1 METSKR
7 AKNLTI
13 IGVVTCLL
21 CLTCAVAHSQTYP
34 TAPIQ
39 MFVGYAPG
47 GLVDAIA
54 RTVAKQMESVLKQPV
69 VVVNKPGAGGSL
81 MVQQVKTAKPDGY
94 TVGFT
99 TGVTYTY
106 NPLAQ
111 KVDYTV
117 DDQKYVA
124 AVTQMQEAFVS
135 GSDRPWKDFKGLVE
149 YSKKH
154 PGLSYA
160 SQNPIADAILDSIAK
175 KEGVDWIAVP
185 VKGGAET
192 ITAILGK
199 HVDFGFSGGVHTPHV
214 KAGKMIVLCALGEKR
229 LLANPNVPTLAEL
242 GYNIQFATYNI
253 ISVPKS
259 TPDNVVKILSS
270 AVEKAM
276 KDPAT
281 VDVLQNKMEV
291 PAVYLGPEA
300 TEKHI
305 KQQSTMMKGL
315 IKN

>member
-1 METSKR
+1 
-7 AKNLTI
+7 
-13 IGVVTCLL
+13 
-21 CLTCAVAHSQTYP
+21 
-34 TAPIQ
+34 
-39 MFVGYAPG
+39 MFVGYAAG
-47 GLVDAIA
+47 GFVDTVA
-54 RTVAKQMESVLKQPV
+54 RTVAKYMEPTLKQPV

-81 MVQQVKTAKPDGY
+81 MVQQLKTAKPDGY
-94 TVGFT
+94 TSGLT

-111 KVDYTV
+111 KVDYTI
-117 DDQKYVA
+117 DDVKYVA
-124 AVTQMQEAFVS
+124 AVAQMQEAFVS

-160 SQNPIADAILDSIAK
+160 SHNPIADAILASIAK
-175 KEGVDWIAVP
+175 KEKVDWTAIP

-199 HVDFGFSGGVHTPHV
+199 HVDFGFSGGVHAPHV
-214 KAGKMIVLCALGEKR
+214 KAGKMIVLCALGDKR
-229 LLANPNVPTLAEL
+229 LMGSPNVPTLMEL
-242 GYNIQFATYNI
+242 GYDISFVTYNVI
-253 ISVPKS
+253 AVPKA
-259 TPDNVVKILSS
+259 TPDTVLKILAA

-276 KDPAT
+276 KDPSL
-281 VDVLQNKMEV
+281 VDLFQNKMEI

-305 KQQSTMMKGL
+305 RQQAVTMKGL
-315 IKN
+315 IKQ

>member
-1 METSKR
+1 MSITCI
-7 AKNLTI
+7 AIVML
-13 IGVVTCLL
+13 VVSALSVH
-21 CLTCAVAHSQTYP
+21 AQNYP
-34 TAPIQ
+34 AAPVQ

-47 GLVDAIA
+47 GNVDAIA
-54 RTVAKQMESVLKQPV
+54 RSVAKYMEPTLKQPV
-69 VVVNKPGAGGSL
+69 VVVNKAGAGGSL
-81 MVQQVKTAKPDGY
+81 MVQQIKTAKPDGY
-94 TVGFT
+94 TVGLT

-111 KVDYTV
+111 KVDYTI
-117 DDQKYVA
+117 DDVKYVA

-135 GSDRPWKDFKGLVE
+135 GSDKPWKDFKGLIE

-160 SQNPIADAILDSIAK
+160 SQNPIADAILASIAK
-175 KEGVDWIAVP
+175 KESIDWTAIP

-199 HVDFGFSGGVHTPHV
+199 HVDFGFSGGIHTPQV
-214 KAGKMIVLCALGEKR
+214 KAGKMIVLCSLGDKR
-229 LLANPNVPTLAEL
+229 LIGSPNVPTLTEL
-242 GYNIQFATYNI
+242 GYDIQFVTHNVIA
-253 ISVPKS
+253 VPKA
-259 TPDNVVKILSS
+259 TPDNVVKILTA

-276 KDPAT
+276 KDPAL
-281 VDVLQNKMEV
+281 VDLFQNKMDI

-305 KQQSTMMKGL
+305 RQQAAMMKGL